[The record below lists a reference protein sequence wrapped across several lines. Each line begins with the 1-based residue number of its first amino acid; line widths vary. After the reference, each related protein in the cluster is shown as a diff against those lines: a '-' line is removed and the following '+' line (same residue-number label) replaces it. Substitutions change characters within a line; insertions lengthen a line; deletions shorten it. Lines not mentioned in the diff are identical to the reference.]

1 MEDPQ
6 EQRLSQW
13 CGDDSEDQQ
22 FWGDRSTI
30 LPHPG
35 KKVAK
40 LGWREFCALYAHY
53 RHWWK
58 WKREKWD
65 RLWSNMA
72 DEERTLMMESVPYHI
87 PLEGEEW
94 NKWCGKYREVL
105 IGGDS
110 AGRNYVIDAFAFW
123 VYYYKG
129 KGRIWRWWAELTL
142 AAPWVAIGEQI
153 EEILGRIVSSKGQA
167 HLLSLLSWSLVLFLF
182 LFPIVFITALGG
194 KQLLEGITW
203 PLAGNVLPRLWKWVS
218 AAGNW
223 RYLAIALACGLFWFS
238 FIEHDMIPRDTPVR
252 FGHIVRRALYSIP
265 ACALVLTLSI
275 SPDILAGLAWYF
287 SMTLCCGTMVYFLLL
302 AAFPDVDWLNQLI
315 PEMWLRFLCLVVP
328 FITMLT
334 VNVSST
340 AISGILAGW
349 LNLLVVTFLILRLW
363 WKALDRFEEARKRSE
378 NDAEDSKAKN
388 PGESEKGSKKTRF
401 LERLWEAILGFYHPY
416 PRYPEGI
423 IPTLLLFFFTLL
435 AHVFWFR
442 LQIAPMVRP
451 VCDDRDKGISVGI
464 VTPPWMSMEDQGELI
479 INVANTG
486 SLTNT
491 TPISSPFVLT
501 VALTVPDVEGIP
513 GAELAYLANDEE
525 KGLNGQISV
534 EVPPGTQVSKSIK
547 LTTMSLH
554 KELWPDNL
562 LLQVYVAGNGISQ
575 TKTLSIDIISH
586 FIPAVYAS
594 SRTLLGT
601 VLRLAWAIAQFSAMV
616 WFASRGGKQDVQSK
630 S

>member
-40 LGWREFCALYAHY
+40 LSWREFHDLYAHY
-53 RHWWK
+53 RHWGK
-58 WKREKWD
+58 EKREEWD
-65 RLWSNMA
+65 RLWSDMA
-72 DEERTLMMESVPYHI
+72 DKERKLVMESVPYHI
-87 PLEGEEW
+87 PLEGKEW
-94 NKWCGKYREVL
+94 NEWRGKYREVL
-105 IGGDS
+105 IDKGPTD
-110 AGRNYVIDAFAFW
+110 RDDVIGAFAFW

-129 KGRIWRWWAELTL
+129 KGRVWRWLLTL
-142 AAPWVAIGEQI
+142 APSWVAVGEQI
-153 EEILGRIVSSKGQA
+153 GKIIKHFTSCKPQA

-182 LFPIVFITALGG
+182 LFPIVFITTLGG

-203 PLAGNVLPRLWKWVS
+203 PLAGNVLSRLWKWVS

-265 ACALVLTLSI
+265 ACAFVLTLSI

-287 SMTLCCGTMVYFLLL
+287 SVTLCCGTMVYFLLL

-340 AISGILAGW
+340 AVAGILAGW
-349 LNLLVVTFLILRLW
+349 LNLLVATFLILRLW

-388 PGESEKGSKKTRF
+388 PGESEKESKETRP
-401 LERLWEAILGFYHPY
+401 LEMLWEAIMGFYH
-416 PRYPEGI
+416 RYPGEAV
-423 IPTLLLFFFTLL
+423 PTLLLFFFTLL

-442 LQIAPMVRP
+442 LQIAPTVRS
-451 VCDDRDKGISVGI
+451 VCDDRGKGISVGI

-491 TPISSPFVLT
+491 IPISSSFVLT
-501 VALTVPDVEGIP
+501 VALTVPDVIGIP

-525 KGLNGQISV
+525 KGLNGQILV

-601 VLRLAWAIAQFSAMV
+601 VLRLAWAIAQVSAMV
-616 WFASRGGKQDVQSK
+616 WFASRGGRQDVQSK